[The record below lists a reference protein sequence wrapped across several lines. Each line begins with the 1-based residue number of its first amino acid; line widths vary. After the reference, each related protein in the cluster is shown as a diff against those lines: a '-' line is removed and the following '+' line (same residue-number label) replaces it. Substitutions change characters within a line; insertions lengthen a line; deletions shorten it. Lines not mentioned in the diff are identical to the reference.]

1 MRGGAVA
8 WLCVAAVTT
17 ALALA
22 VVQFQEAMEARRE
35 RNLTQAVYDD
45 NADILATVR
54 DQAVTAGDS
63 LDRVLAAAPDSV
75 GDQPYI
81 VISIAENRLWFKQ
94 GSSVLFR
101 TRVATGTGKYLE
113 RAGGSRWKFE
123 TPRGRL
129 VVLRKDVDP
138 AWVPPDWHYVESARK
153 AGKRLRRLE
162 RSMSIPVGDG
172 AVITVVGADVVTR
185 YADGRE
191 VPFEV
196 LEGKEIIVGRD
207 LIMPPINTNQ
217 RRYPGVLGAN
227 RLYLG
232 DGYGIHGTDA
242 PSSIGRGAS
251 HGCVRVRNED
261 IETLY
266 RIVPVGTP
274 VYIY

>member
-1 MRGGAVA
+1 MRGGAIA
-8 WLCVAAVTT
+8 WLCVAAVTA

-22 VVQFQEAMEARRE
+22 VVQFQGAMTARRE

-54 DQAVTAGDS
+54 EQAVTAGDS
-63 LDRVLAAAPDSV
+63 LDHVLAASPDSI

-94 GSSVLFR
+94 GSAVLFR

-113 RAGGSRWKFE
+113 RPGGSRWKFE

-153 AGKRLRRLE
+153 AGKRLRRIE
-162 RSMSIPVGDG
+162 RGMSIPIGGG
-172 AVITVVGADVVTR
+172 AVVTVAGADVVTR
-185 YADGRE
+185 YPDGRE

-196 LEGKEIIVGRD
+196 FEGKEIIVGRE
-207 LIMPPINTNQ
+207 LIMPPTNTNQ

-261 IETLY
+261 IETLF